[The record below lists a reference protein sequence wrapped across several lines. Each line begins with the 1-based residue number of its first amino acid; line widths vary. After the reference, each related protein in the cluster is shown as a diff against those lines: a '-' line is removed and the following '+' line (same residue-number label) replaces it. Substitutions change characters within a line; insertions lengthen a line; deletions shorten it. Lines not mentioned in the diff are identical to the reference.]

1 MRGKPVKMPQTSQRR
16 MADVLRFEEPRV
28 EAPPSLKLKI
38 VASAGPID
46 TGMEDD
52 DLADFFAPEYG
63 GSE

>member
-1 MRGKPVKMPQTSQRR
+1 MRRKPSKMPPSSQRR
-16 MADVLRFEEPRV
+16 TTDVLRFEEPRV
-28 EAPPSLKLKI
+28 EAAPNLKI

-52 DLADFFAPEYG
+52 DLEDFFAPEYG